1 MGWALRQIEPA
12 PAKWIRRS
20 IRLFQRKNRVAG
32 SVKLSETRTMIT
44 VCKFIASPVGTL
56 ELVARG
62 DGLAAILWENDAPNR
77 VRLGE
82 RLESANHPIL
92 LETERQLAEY
102 FAGERTEFSIRLD
115 LTGTAFQKAVWQA
128 LLTIPFGETRTYA
141 TIARQIGHPKAYRAM
156 GAANGRNPVSIIVP
170 CHRAIGSDGQLHGF
184 AGGLEAKRY
193 LLALERKR
201 LSVAA

>member
-1 MGWALRQIEPA
+1 MDWALRQIEPA
-12 PAKWIRRS
+12 TAGRIRRS
-20 IRLFQRKNRVAG
+20 SHLFQGKNRVAG
-32 SVKLSETRTMIT
+32 SVKLGETQSMIT
-44 VCKFIASPVGTL
+44 VCKFIASPVGPL

-62 DGLAAILWENDAPNR
+62 DRLAAILWENDVPNR

-82 RLESANHPIL
+82 RVESANHPIL
-92 LETERQLAEY
+92 LEPERQLAEY
-102 FAGERTEFSIRLD
+102 FAGERTEFSVRLN

-141 TIARQIGHPKAYRAM
+141 AIARQIGHPKAYRAM
-156 GAANGRNPVSIIVP
+156 GAANGKNPISIIVP

-193 LLALERKR
+193 LLAQERKR